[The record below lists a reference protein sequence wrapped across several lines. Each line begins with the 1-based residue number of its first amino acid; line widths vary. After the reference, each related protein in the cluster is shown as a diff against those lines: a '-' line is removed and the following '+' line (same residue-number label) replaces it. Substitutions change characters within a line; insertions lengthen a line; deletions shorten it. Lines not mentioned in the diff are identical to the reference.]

1 MSEMLENKPAVKEPN
16 QVPPLPSSFSLIS
29 TLGVVAMLS
38 GLLVVMV
45 YEYTKPIIAENQR
58 LATERAI
65 FKVLPTATSRLT
77 FILNKGKIT
86 PALTDGKSTGE
97 LIYVGYDAENQF
109 VGLALNAAE
118 QGYQDIVK
126 LLYGYNPDTG
136 CITGYDVLKSTETPG
151 FGTKITTD
159 EEFLSNFNC
168 LDAKVNQEQSGLINV
183 IKTVRHGTK
192 RNPWEI
198 DAISGS
204 TITSNA
210 VGRMFNKSG
219 QKLHPLIAANLTQL
233 KSAKQLE
240 VGNHDQSN

>member
-1 MSEMLENKPAVKEPN
+1 MTEPTDNKANE
-16 QVPPLPSSFSLIS
+16 VPPLPSSFSLIS

-38 GLLVVMV
+38 GFLVVLV

-65 FKVLPTATSRLT
+65 FKVLPKANSRLT
-77 FILNKGKIT
+77 FVIKGDDIQ
-86 PALTDGKSTGE
+86 PADDKSKGE
-97 LIYVGYDAENQF
+97 LIYAGYDKDNNF
-109 VGLALNAAE
+109 VGIALNAAE

-126 LLYGYNPDTG
+126 LLYGYSPDTG

-159 EEFLSNFNC
+159 KEFLANFNC
-168 LDAKVNQEQSGLINV
+168 LDAKVNLEQTALNNV

-192 RNPWEI
+192 QNPWEI

-219 QKLHPLIAANLTQL
+219 QKLHPLIAKHLPTL
-233 KSAKQLE
+233 KLAKQTSGDKHE
-240 VGNHDQSN
+240 

>member
-1 MSEMLENKPAVKEPN
+1 MENIPEENEPN
-16 QVPPLPSSFSLIS
+16 EVPALPSSFSLIS

-38 GLLVVMV
+38 GFLVVLV

-65 FKVLPTATSRLT
+65 FKVLPKAKSRLT
-77 FILNKGKIT
+77 FIISEGKIEL
-86 PALTDGKSTGE
+86 ADDKAKGE
-97 LIYVGYDAENQF
+97 LIYAGYDANNQF
-109 VGLALNAAE
+109 VGLAINAAE

-126 LLYGYNPDTG
+126 LLYGYQPDKG

-151 FGTKITTD
+151 FGTKITSD
-159 EEFLSNFNC
+159 EEFLANFNC
-168 LDAKVNQEQSGLINV
+168 LDAKVNQEQTALINV

-192 RNPWEI
+192 KNPWEI

-210 VGRMFNKSG
+210 VGRMFNQSG
-219 QKLHPLIAANLTQL
+219 QALHPTIAQHLSLL
-233 KSAKQLE
+233 KTAKQQK
-240 VGNHDQSN
+240 GQP

>member
-1 MSEMLENKPAVKEPN
+1 MVVNNMTEPTENKANE
-16 QVPPLPSSFSLIS
+16 VPPLPSSFSLIS

-38 GLLVVMV
+38 GFLVVLV

-65 FKVLPTATSRLT
+65 FKVLPTAKSRLT
-77 FILNKGKIT
+77 FIVKEGKIEL
-86 PALTDGKSTGE
+86 ADDKAKGE
-97 LIYVGYDAENQF
+97 LIYAGYDKDNHF
-109 VGLALNAAE
+109 VGIALNAAE

-126 LLYGYNPDTG
+126 LLYGYIPETG

-159 EEFLSNFNC
+159 EAFLSNFEC
-168 LDAKVNQEQSGLINV
+168 LDAKVNQEQTGLSNV

-192 RNPWEI
+192 LNPWEI

-210 VGRMFNKSG
+210 MGRMFNKSG
-219 QKLHPLIAANLTQL
+219 QKLHPVIAKHLSVL
-233 KSAKQLE
+233 KTAKYQTGDKHE
-240 VGNHDQSN
+240 

>member
-1 MSEMLENKPAVKEPN
+1 MADLDNEQNK
-16 QVPPLPSSFSLIS
+16 VPPLPSSISLIS

-38 GLLVVMV
+38 GFLVVLV

-65 FKVLPTATSRLT
+65 FKVLPKANSYLT
-77 FILNKGKIT
+77 FLIKEGAIT
-86 PALTDGKSTGE
+86 QVDDTTKGE
-97 LIYVGYDAENQF
+97 LIYAGYDKNNNF

-126 LLYGYNPDTG
+126 LLYGYQPETG

-159 EEFLSNFNC
+159 KEFLANFSC
-168 LDAKVNQEQSGLINV
+168 LDAKVNQEQTGLINV
-183 IKTVRHGTK
+183 IKTVRHGSK
-192 RNPWEI
+192 AKPWEI

-219 QKLHPLIAANLTQL
+219 QALHPIISKNLTLIQ
-233 KSAKQLE
+233 SAKQLKR
-240 VGNHDQSN
+240 GDHGQLN

>member
-1 MSEMLENKPAVKEPN
+1 MADLGNDTNK
-16 QVPPLPSSFSLIS
+16 VPPLPSSISLIS

-38 GLLVVMV
+38 GFLVVLV

-65 FKVLPTATSRLT
+65 FKVLPKATSRLT
-77 FILNKGKIT
+77 FTVTEGKVKL
-86 PALTDGKSTGE
+86 ANDKAKGE
-97 LIYVGYDAENQF
+97 LIYAGYDAQNNF

-118 QGYQDIVK
+118 QGYQDIIK
-126 LLYGYNPDTG
+126 LLYGYQPDTG

-151 FGTKITTD
+151 FGTKITSD
-159 EEFLSNFNC
+159 EGFLANFNC

-183 IKTVRHGTK
+183 IKTVRHGSK
-192 RNPWEI
+192 NNPWEI

-219 QKLHPLIAANLTQL
+219 QVLHPIISKNLPLI
-233 KSAKQLE
+233 KSAKQQE
-240 VGNHDQSN
+240 RGEHGQSN

>member
-1 MSEMLENKPAVKEPN
+1 MADLDNKPNK
-16 QVPPLPSSFSLIS
+16 VPPLPSSFSLIS

-38 GLLVVMV
+38 GFLVVLI

-65 FKVLPTATSRLT
+65 FKVLPKATSRLT
-77 FILNKGKIT
+77 FIIKEGKIEL
-86 PALTDGKSTGE
+86 ADDKAKGE
-97 LIYVGYDAENQF
+97 LIYAGYDANNNF

-126 LLYGYNPDTG
+126 LLYGYQPETG

-159 EEFLSNFNC
+159 EEFLANFNC

-192 RNPWEI
+192 NKPWQI

-219 QKLHPLIAANLTQL
+219 QALHPIIAKNLVLLKTANQQ
-233 KSAKQLE
+233 KR
-240 VGNHDQSN
+240 GNHGQSD

>member
-1 MSEMLENKPAVKEPN
+1 MSSSLDNKPPENNPN
-16 QVPPLPSSFSLIS
+16 EIPPLPSSFSLIS

-38 GLLVVMV
+38 GFLVVLV

-58 LATERAI
+58 IATERAI
-65 FKVLPTATSRLT
+65 FEVLPNATSRMT
-77 FILNKGKIT
+77 FVINEGKIT
-86 PALTDGKSTGE
+86 LADDKTRGE
-97 LIYVGYDAENQF
+97 LIYAGYDANNQF
-109 VGLALNAAE
+109 VGMALNAAE

-126 LLYGYNPDTG
+126 LLYGYQPETG

-151 FGTKITTD
+151 FGTKITSD
-159 EEFLSNFNC
+159 EAFLANFNC
-168 LDAKVNQEQSGLINV
+168 LDAKVNQEQTGLLNV

-192 RNPWEI
+192 KNPWEI

-219 QKLHPLIAANLTQL
+219 QSLHPIIAKNLKLL
-233 KSAKQLE
+233 KTAKQTKRGE
-240 VGNHDQSN
+240 HE

>member
-1 MSEMLENKPAVKEPN
+1 MEGNNMSTTPENKPDE
-16 QVPPLPSSFSLIS
+16 VPPLPSSFSLIS

-38 GLLVVMV
+38 GFLVVLV

-65 FKVLPTATSRLT
+65 FKVLPKATSRLT
-77 FILNKGKIT
+77 FMIKEGKIFL
-86 PALTDGKSTGE
+86 ADDKAKGE
-97 LIYVGYDAENQF
+97 LIYAGYDANNQF
-109 VGLALNAAE
+109 VGLAVNAAE

-126 LLYGYNPDTG
+126 LLYGYQPDTG

-151 FGTKITTD
+151 FGTKITSD
-159 EEFLSNFNC
+159 KEFLANFNC
-168 LDAKVNQEQSGLINV
+168 LDAKVNQEQTSLINV

-192 RNPWEI
+192 KNPWEI

-210 VGRMFNKSG
+210 VGRMFNQSG
-219 QKLHPLIAANLTQL
+219 QALHPIIAQNLKLL
-233 KSAKQLE
+233 KTAKQ
-240 VGNHDQSN
+240 QKRQP